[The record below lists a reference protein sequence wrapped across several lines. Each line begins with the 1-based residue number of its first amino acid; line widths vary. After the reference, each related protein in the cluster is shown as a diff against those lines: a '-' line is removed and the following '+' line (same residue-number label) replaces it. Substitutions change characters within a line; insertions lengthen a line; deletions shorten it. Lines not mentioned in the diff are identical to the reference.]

1 MLSLRSDTLFVM
13 VLFHSVAFKT
23 FYIQLLWN
31 VNIVHDCIKLFLP
44 YAIVTFPSSMT
55 RIRLQDKTVFS
66 LWAMISMVQ
75 SEKASLIVVCT
86 SASVSVSIA
95 AVASSSIRIYNQ
107 PIHLSHW
114 LANHLYHTTYDGGT
128 HLFSKNSSKILLN
141 QITYM
146 YLRLLFME
154 ETKCYSLSKTTSTWI
169 DQIQI

>member
-1 MLSLRSDTLFVM
+1 MECKYCT
-13 VLFHSVAFKT
+13 
-23 FYIQLLWN
+23 
-31 VNIVHDCIKLFLP
+31 CIKLFLP

-128 HLFSKNSSKILLN
+128 HLFSKNSSKIILN

-154 ETKCYSLSKTTSTWI
+154 ETKCYSLSKTTSTRI
-169 DQIQI
+169 DQIQIYYHWINLKKKTS

>member
-1 MLSLRSDTLFVM
+1 MRSDTLFVM

-31 VNIVHDCIKLFLP
+31 VNIVHVSSYFSPMLLLHC
-44 YAIVTFPSSMT
+44 TFPSSMT

-128 HLFSKNSSKILLN
+128 HLFSKNSSKIILN